1 MKQYFSADWVSDERL
16 CLELKNFKCAISSL
30 SVGCLLNDQGLSE
43 ARELLHPL
51 HTQAR
56 KPGGIMAPFIA
67 GLLSA
72 GLRLVANAALVK
84 GKEFIEEK
92 TGVKLDKETF
102 SNEDVQKLKKFQ
114 VEHEEELL
122 RIQLEN
128 NKIGF
133 EESKLELEH
142 YKVQLAD
149 IADARANMSNI
160 LTNPNVPWYAKVIQ
174 PALAVGVVTLTFFLF
189 AYFICKLGSVDE
201 KLVQAQKEVLIY
213 ILGVLSA
220 ALTQILGFYFGSSQG
235 SANKSAQINQVL
247 QAKSI
252 KDEERS

>member
-1 MKQYFSADWVSDERL
+1 
-16 CLELKNFKCAISSL
+16 
-30 SVGCLLNDQGLSE
+30 
-43 ARELLHPL
+43 
-51 HTQAR
+51 
-56 KPGGIMAPFIA
+56 MAPFIA

-92 TGVKLDKETF
+92 TGVNLEQATL

-114 VEHEEELL
+114 MDHEEELL

-128 NKIGF
+128 NKLGF

-160 LTNPNVPWYAKVIQ
+160 LTNPNVPWYAKAIQ
-174 PALAVGVVTLTFFLF
+174 PGLAVGVVLLTFIIFGC
-189 AYFICKLGSVDE
+189 FIALLDGPNTDA
-201 KLVQAQKEVLIY
+201 VQAKKEVFLY

-235 SANKSAQINQVL
+235 SAAKSAQISQVL
-247 QAKSI
+247 SSQST
-252 KDEERS
+252 KDETKS

>member
-1 MKQYFSADWVSDERL
+1 
-16 CLELKNFKCAISSL
+16 
-30 SVGCLLNDQGLSE
+30 
-43 ARELLHPL
+43 
-51 HTQAR
+51 
-56 KPGGIMAPFIA
+56 MAPFIA

-92 TGVKLDKETF
+92 TGVNLEQETF

-114 VEHEEELL
+114 MDHEEELL

-160 LTNPNVPWYAKVIQ
+160 LTNPNVPWYAKSIQ
-174 PALAVGVVTLTFFLF
+174 PGLAVGVVVLTFIIFGC
-189 AYFICKLGSVDE
+189 FIALLDGPNTDA
-201 KLVQAQKEVLIY
+201 VQAKKEVFLY

-235 SANKSAQINQVL
+235 SAAKSAQISQVL
-247 QAKSI
+247 SSQST
-252 KDEERS
+252 KDETKS